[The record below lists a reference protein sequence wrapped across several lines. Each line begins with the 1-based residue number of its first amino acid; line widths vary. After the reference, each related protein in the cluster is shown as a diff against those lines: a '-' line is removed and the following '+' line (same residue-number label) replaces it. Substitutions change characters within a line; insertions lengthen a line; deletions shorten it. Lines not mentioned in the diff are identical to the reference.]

1 MLIKFKDSD
10 PRAGMVVR
18 MDSQRGQQLVDAG
31 AAVAVKDDGKD
42 TEVAA
47 PAPAPEQ
54 TPAPTSA
61 PAPAAAKAT
70 GKAKK

>member
-10 PRAGMVVR
+10 PRAGMVAR
-18 MDSQRGQQLVDAG
+18 MDSQRGQQLIDEG

-54 TPAPTSA
+54 A
-61 PAPAAAKAT
+61 PAPSSAPVPAKST